1 LASQE
6 SFPAW
11 ERSVKIASML
21 LRNRTSAYWDASAA
35 LSALIALP
43 FLTQSCP
50 RRGATPAVQRW
61 QILPKAM
68 SFHLTIRAH
77 ATRS

>member
-43 FLTQSCP
+43 FLTL
-50 RRGATPAVQRW
+50 GA
-61 QILPKAM
+61 
-68 SFHLTIRAH
+68 
-77 ATRS
+77 